1 MNGIKINGLV
11 HGTLKHLDGTSTVEI
26 FAFIKAVIRYRV
38 DCILYIDQYETR
50 IFQQFPL
57 RYQTI
62 FCVQRVQ
69 EKERKRE
76 HLFYLFEAIQNN
88 KDKHRRPFVWT
99 TR

>member
-1 MNGIKINGLV
+1 MV

-50 IFQQFPL
+50 IFQQVPL

-62 FCVQRVQ
+62 FCVHRVQ

-88 KDKHRRPFVWT
+88 KYKHRRPFVLT